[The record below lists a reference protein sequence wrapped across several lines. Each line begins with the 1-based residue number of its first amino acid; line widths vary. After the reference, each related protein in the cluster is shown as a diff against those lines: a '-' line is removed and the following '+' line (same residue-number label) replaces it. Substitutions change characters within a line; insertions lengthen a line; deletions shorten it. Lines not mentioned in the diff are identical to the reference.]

1 MPRVLSI
8 LILGSLLPLL
18 AEAGEGEQPKP
29 APFADLQA
37 ASDQRLD
44 LKDAKAV
51 VLFFLSTDCPISN
64 YYTSEIAAI
73 VKDRAGDAV
82 RFYVVHPDPEVTA
95 EAAAK
100 HAKTWKLTCPILLD
114 GKHKLVKLTGVT
126 ITPEVAV
133 VLPDV
138 KLAYRGRIDDTYVEL
153 GKRRAEPSKRDLR
166 DALTA
171 VLKDQPV
178 ADPRTT
184 AIGCY
189 IPELR

>member
-1 MPRVLSI
+1 MLRVLAV
-8 LILGSLLPLL
+8 LILGAVLPLPQTDTGGQ
-18 AEAGEGEQPKP
+18 AKP
-29 APFADLQA
+29 APFDDLQA
-37 ASDQRLD
+37 ATDQRLD
-44 LKDAKAV
+44 VKDAKAV

-73 VKDRAGDAV
+73 VKERTGDGV
-82 RFYVVHPDPEVTA
+82 RFYVVHPDPDLNA

-133 VLPDV
+133 VLPDG
-138 KLAYRGRIDDTYVEL
+138 KLAYRGRIDDTYVDL

-178 ADPRTT
+178 AEPRTK